1 MPCRKFA
8 CPRCKQSSGVKIIYG
23 ASDVFRGHGGGA
35 LHALL
40 HVPVSALGGTRTCA
54 SGLVNSGASL
64 FLVAEV
70 LGHKNV
76 SSSQRYSHL
85 ANDTLLA
92 AVDAGAAQLGNTS
105 QA

>member
-1 MPCRKFA
+1 MGNPETGKPFVSIKKAWQTARKA
-8 CPRCKQSSGVKIIYG
+8 ARL
-23 ASDVFRGHGGGA
+23 SDVR
-35 LHALL
+35 LHDLR
-40 HVPVSALGGTRTCA
+40 HTCA